1 VKGAKKE
8 QRRSKE
14 GAIGSKG
21 ADGAKKST
29 RRKGE
34 ERRSEYE

>member
-14 GAIGSKG
+14 GEIGSKG
-21 ADGAKKST
+21 AKKH
-29 RRKGE
+29 KE
-34 ERRSEYE
+34 KRSEKKELI